1 MRKIIISVLCVSL
14 LLVGCSTQIDNME
27 GGDNNTTND
36 TDVTTVNDIPKGFSE
51 EFYNDMLVA
60 NELIEKSI
68 VTKYIY
74 LEEEFEIKLMNYY
87 YIIHK
92 DDLTDANKRDIK
104 NFDMDIDKT
113 LSYKEEYTFNIL
125 WEIMLNLSLY
135 HVNPD
140 SERIRQE
147 IDDQYRQFKILLEIK
162 EP

>member
-1 MRKIIISVLCVSL
+1 MRKYVILLCLAVLL
-14 LLVGCSTQIDNME
+14 TGCIAQPNDLDSSNIVDS
-27 GGDNNTTND
+27 TND
-36 TDVTTVNDIPKGFSE
+36 NISKKTPKGFSE

-104 NFDMDIDKT
+104 NFDMDIDKI

-147 IDDQYRQFKILLEIK
+147 LDDQYSQFKILLEIE

>member
-1 MRKIIISVLCVSL
+1 MKRCLILVLCLIIFTLSA
-14 LLVGCSTQIDNME
+14 CSPPPNDVE
-27 GGDNNTTND
+27 KNTTTNNAD
-36 TDVTTVNDIPKGFSE
+36 TTPKDIPEGFSE

-74 LEEEFEIKLMNYY
+74 LEDEFEIKLMNYY

-92 DDLTDANKRDIK
+92 DNLTDANKRDIK
-104 NFDMDIDKT
+104 NFDMDIDKI

-147 IDDQYRQFKILLEIK
+147 LDDQYNQFKILLEIE